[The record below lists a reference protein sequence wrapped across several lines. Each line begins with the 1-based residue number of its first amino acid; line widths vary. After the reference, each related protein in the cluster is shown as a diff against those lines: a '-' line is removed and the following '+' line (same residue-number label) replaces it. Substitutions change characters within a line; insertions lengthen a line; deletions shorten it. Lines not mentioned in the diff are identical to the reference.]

1 MECFHN
7 KLEVYIL
14 LLYVFKNNKASNV
27 SWTVFG
33 ISRQL
38 FCLTVNDDCV
48 APQLKFLLSCC
59 LPIIVVMLYQYCS
72 SMLSSRGHADYLAI
86 ESASKLC

>member
-72 SMLSSRGHADYLAI
+72 SMLSSRGHVDYLAI
-86 ESASKLC
+86 ESASELC